1 MNFPFGLRGQSLDPV
16 RSPEPATAFL
26 NLFILIVF
34 GWVSIVGKMPRPPSI
49 DFEIAWRGVDAGSS
63 MVPTQE
69 CRIRVLPPVLVNKI
83 AAGEVVERPASVV
96 KELIENAIDA
106 AATRIAIGIE
116 DGGKQLI
123 RVTDDGGGM
132 SEDELSLAV
141 APHATSKLVEEDDLY
156 RITTMGFR
164 GEALASIS
172 AVSKLRIV
180 SRQSDA
186 VEAHEIRVA
195 AEQIQAAHASG
206 SPVGTTVEV
215 RDLFFNLPAR
225 RKFLRSPTAEVGH
238 INEQVA
244 RAALAYPRITF
255 EVSNN
260 GRVTQNYPAC
270 ENIRDRVARF
280 YGPELAAALIHV
292 ERHERGIH
300 LEAFA
305 APPAQSRA
313 TAQWQYTFVNGRYVR
328 DRYVQHALKEA
339 YRGLMEPNRHG
350 VVFLFLTVD
359 PADID
364 VNVHPTK
371 IEVRWA
377 DAGLIHSQVLSALRE
392 MFQRSELAPALRTDR
407 AGLAVSS
414 VEQDRIRTEM
424 AEMFKTARP
433 LQPGQ
438 DPPVFAIDEFPTE
451 SRAVSSSDATAPT
464 GTHARWEMGPQGERM
479 WRALY
484 GPAQT
489 APSDPADARGAV
501 AEPFVRGADRLPPPQ
516 GAGAPIPS
524 MSRAVQMHNLYLV
537 AETDEGIVIVDQH
550 ALHERVIYEQL
561 RRRMATGPLEAQ
573 RLLLPETLNVS
584 SPQMAAVESNAGL
597 LSRLGIEV
605 TPFGTNALAAH
616 AMPSLLTDTQVV
628 PFLRDLIDR
637 LTERSGATSQDE
649 VINDALAMMA
659 CKAAVKAGD
668 PLTAPEIETLM
679 QQRHLLDQP
688 SSCPHG
694 RPTSLRLT
702 KADLNRQFHRT

>member
-1 MNFPFGLRGQSLDPV
+1 VNFPFGLRVQSLDPV

-238 INEQVA
+238 INEQVG
-244 RAALAYPRITF
+244 RAARW
-255 EVSNN
+255 S
-260 GRVTQNYPAC
+260 
-270 ENIRDRVARF
+270 
-280 YGPELAAALIHV
+280 
-292 ERHERGIH
+292 RH
-300 LEAFA
+300 
-305 APPAQSRA
+305 
-313 TAQWQYTFVNGRYVR
+313 
-328 DRYVQHALKEA
+328 
-339 YRGLMEPNRHG
+339 
-350 VVFLFLTVD
+350 
-359 PADID
+359 
-364 VNVHPTK
+364 
-371 IEVRWA
+371 
-377 DAGLIHSQVLSALRE
+377 
-392 MFQRSELAPALRTDR
+392 
-407 AGLAVSS
+407 
-414 VEQDRIRTEM
+414 
-424 AEMFKTARP
+424 
-433 LQPGQ
+433 
-438 DPPVFAIDEFPTE
+438 
-451 SRAVSSSDATAPT
+451 
-464 GTHARWEMGPQGERM
+464 
-479 WRALY
+479 
-484 GPAQT
+484 
-489 APSDPADARGAV
+489 
-501 AEPFVRGADRLPPPQ
+501 
-516 GAGAPIPS
+516 
-524 MSRAVQMHNLYLV
+524 
-537 AETDEGIVIVDQH
+537 
-550 ALHERVIYEQL
+550 
-561 RRRMATGPLEAQ
+561 RR
-573 RLLLPETLNVS
+573 
-584 SPQMAAVESNAGL
+584 
-597 LSRLGIEV
+597 
-605 TPFGTNALAAH
+605 
-616 AMPSLLTDTQVV
+616 
-628 PFLRDLIDR
+628 
-637 LTERSGATSQDE
+637 
-649 VINDALAMMA
+649 
-659 CKAAVKAGD
+659 
-668 PLTAPEIETLM
+668 
-679 QQRHLLDQP
+679 
-688 SSCPHG
+688 
-694 RPTSLRLT
+694 
-702 KADLNRQFHRT
+702 